1 MRRIRKF
8 HHSGEDTILISP
20 QADAT
25 RKRILAP
32 GSIGSFAEH
41 LLDQLTPRSE
51 SELDAI
57 FSELTTEIFSKFA
70 VLLSWP
76 FALSEGQGKSGKC
89 RANIDTDRTAAYLAE
104 YRPDASKLIVLKC

>member
-41 LLDQLTPRSE
+41 ILDQLTPRSE

-57 FSELTTEIFSKFA
+57 FSELITERFSKFA
-70 VLLSWP
+70 VLLSWQL
-76 FALSEGQGKSGKC
+76 ALSEDQRKSGRH
-89 RANIDTDRTAAYLAE
+89 RANIDTDQTAASLVE
-104 YRPDASKLIVLKC
+104 CLPDASKLIFLEF

>member
-57 FSELTTEIFSKFA
+57 FSELITERFSKFA

-76 FALSEGQGKSGKC
+76 FALSEDRSKPDRRQPDIC
-89 RANIDTDRTAAYLAE
+89 RIQTGVFLVECRSYASQLTA
-104 YRPDASKLIVLKC
+104 LKF